1 MCNEDGVWLSMFGSS
16 YVLQLI
22 FFDQW
27 MKTGM
32 NKLEWNFKYSS
43 HGNFFSFN
51 TYFFSSKGIKFG
63 NYFFLKIKNVFVF
76 PQLWLSFLKIYIL
89 WTERISLFELSWN
102 VTVWMTTIF
111 IMLYDFFIWVHHVFH
126 SSYSLD
132 YLVSLPLQYRT
143 ATVIFS
149 KLWICKERLNPSRT
163 FFFFFLWRN

>member
-76 PQLWLSFLKIYIL
+76 PQLWLSFFKNLHTLNRKDQSLWVVLKC
-89 WTERISLFELSWN
+89 
-102 VTVWMTTIF
+102 
-111 IMLYDFFIWVHHVFH
+111 
-126 SSYSLD
+126 YSLND
-132 YLVSLPLQYRT
+132 NNIYYALWFFYLSTPCIPQFIFPGLSCVPPI
-143 ATVIFS
+143 TVQNSNSDIL
-149 KLWICKERLNPSRT
+149 KTVDL
-163 FFFFFLWRN
+163 

>member
-111 IMLYDFFIWVHHVFH
+111 IMLYDFLFEYTMYSTVHIPWIILCPSH
-126 SSYSLD
+126 YSTEQQQWYSQNCGFVRRD
-132 YLVSLPLQYRT
+132 
-143 ATVIFS
+143 
-149 KLWICKERLNPSRT
+149 
-163 FFFFFLWRN
+163 